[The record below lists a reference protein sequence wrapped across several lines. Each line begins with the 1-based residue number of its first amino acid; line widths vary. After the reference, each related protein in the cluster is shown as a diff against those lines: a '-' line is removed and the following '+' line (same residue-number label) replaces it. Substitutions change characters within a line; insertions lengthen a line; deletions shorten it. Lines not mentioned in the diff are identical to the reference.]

1 MRPDTSRWRE
11 ESAYDYLDA
20 IPASGL
26 AWECLRRNR
35 DYQEDYALIQRR
47 TSDLKRAEER
57 LMRRWGLRFPGQA
70 EPELAGSARL
80 LDAQEP

>member
-1 MRPDTSRWRE
+1 MTPDTSQWRRE
-11 ESAYDYLDA
+11 PAYEHFDT

-35 DYQEDYALIQRR
+35 DYQKDYALSLEQTGNLQRVHQ
-47 TSDLKRAEER
+47 R

-70 EPELAGSARL
+70 EPGLGTPNHF
-80 LDAQEP
+80 LDAPEP